1 MLGRDSELLTVGI
14 DAEEAEPLEPEL
26 WRFVL
31 TEDERA
37 ALEREPAENRGLLAK
52 VVFSAKE
59 CFYKA
64 QYPLTRQF
72 LGFKQV
78 RITLNP
84 GLGTVRGPTCG
95 RNRRNVPVPWPLQH
109 GRRSGADRHR
119 RFPGGPPMLGFGGNS
134 RVHTALEGD
143 LAQGSGDREN
153 GKAARGREGEHHV

>member
-1 MLGRDSELLTVGI
+1 MTGTARSCWVATARSGRWASTPRRRQ
-14 DAEEAEPLEPEL
+14 PLEPEL

-37 ALEREPAENRGLLAK
+37 ALEREPAETRGLLAK

-78 RITLNP
+78 RITLIP
-84 GLGTVRGPTCG
+84 ALGQFRAERVDATGEMSRCLGRYSMDGALVLTGIAVPRGDHQC
-95 RNRRNVPVPWPLQH
+95 
-109 GRRSGADRHR
+109 
-119 RFPGGPPMLGFGGNS
+119 
-134 RVHTALEGD
+134 
-143 LAQGSGDREN
+143 
-153 GKAARGREGEHHV
+153 